1 MKLDFM
7 SFGSDRF
14 SPDGNRNRAVLTYDD
29 KTKIEVMQFLSPETL
44 AAIERDACIAA
55 TNTLNLQNQV

>member
-7 SFGSDRF
+7 SFCLDKYAPG
-14 SPDGNRNRAVLTYDD
+14 GQRNRAVLTYDD

-44 AAIERDACIAA
+44 AAIERDARVAA
-55 TNTLNLQNQV
+55 ANTLNLQPQV

>member
-7 SFGSDRF
+7 SFGLDKF
-14 SPDGNRNRAVLTYDD
+14 APDGNRNRAVLTYDD

-44 AAIERDACIAA
+44 AAIEHDAMAA
-55 TNTLNLQNQV
+55 AANTLKIQLEV

>member
-44 AAIERDACIAA
+44 AAIERDARIAA
-55 TNTLNLQNQV
+55 SNNLNLNAQV

>member
-44 AAIERDACIAA
+44 AAIERDARIAA